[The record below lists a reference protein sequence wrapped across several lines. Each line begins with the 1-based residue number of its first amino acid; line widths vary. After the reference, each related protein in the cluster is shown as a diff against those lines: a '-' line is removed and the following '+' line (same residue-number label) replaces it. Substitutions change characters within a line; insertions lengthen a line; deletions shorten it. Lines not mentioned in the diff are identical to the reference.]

1 MACGERHQ
9 KKKGGKNETR
19 LWGRQRG
26 FSESSGGK
34 EYGGNLKRKLR
45 TEEVVKKGRREEK
58 KRRSFSEGSG
68 GNEYGGNLKRKL
80 RTEERGVV
88 RESRT
93 QS

>member
-1 MACGERHQ
+1 M
-9 KKKGGKNETR
+9 
-19 LWGRQRG
+19 
-26 FSESSGGK
+26 
-34 EYGGNLKRKLR
+34 KRKLR

-80 RTEERGVV
+80 RTEERGVAG
-88 RESRT
+88 ESRT

>member
-45 TEEVVKKGRREEK
+45 TEE
-58 KRRSFSEGSG
+58 
-68 GNEYGGNLKRKL
+68 
-80 RTEERGVV
+80 RGVAG
-88 RESRT
+88 ESRT